1 MENIFII
8 ASLIAFMYIIIKF
21 IEMRFIEKSNKPL
34 KVLIKDT
41 LVVYLCVVLGNFIID
56 QINPSLLGEDG
67 TKKVV
72 TQVFTDTPGF

>member
-8 ASLIAFMYIIIKF
+8 ASLISFFYLIVKF
-21 IEMRFIEKSNKPL
+21 IEMRFIEKDNKPL

-41 LVVYLCVVLGNFIID
+41 LVVYLCVLLGNFIVD
-56 QINPSLLGEDG
+56 QINPSLLGEEA
-67 TKKVV
+67 TNTV

>member
-8 ASLIAFMYIIIKF
+8 ASLISFMYIIIKF

-41 LVVYLCVVLGNFIID
+41 LVVYLCVILGTFIID
-56 QINPSLLGEDG
+56 QINPSLLGEEG
-67 TKKVV
+67 ANKVV

>member
-8 ASLIAFMYIIIKF
+8 ASVIAFFYLIIKF
-21 IEMRFIEKSNKPL
+21 IEMRFIEKDNKPI

-41 LVVYLCVVLGNFIID
+41 LVVYLCVILGNFIVE
-56 QINPSLLGEDG
+56 QINPSLLGEE
-67 TKKVV
+67 TINTV

>member
-8 ASLIAFMYIIIKF
+8 ASIIAFFYLIIKF
-21 IEMRFIEKSNKPL
+21 IEMRFIEKDNKPI

-41 LVVYLCVVLGNFIID
+41 LVVYLCVILGNFIVE
-56 QINPSLLGEDG
+56 QINPSLLGEE
-67 TKKVV
+67 TINTV